1 MPILADYAQLT
12 ARRFP
17 GGRPPGDAGLV
28 SLVTVCLNAARTIER
43 TLASIHAQRGVAF
56 EHVVVDGGSTDGTLE
71 LVRAQLR
78 PGDWLL
84 SEPDH
89 GISDALN
96 KGVALAAGRAV
107 QFVHA
112 DDWLE
117 PGQIARAC
125 AALDSTGADFVF
137 GDLMF
142 HERDGTRFL
151 YRGEADYARSIGRR
165 MPNLNHPTV
174 LARRDCFERIGLFDQ
189 RYRCAMDYDWFL
201 RLHLAGG
208 KGVHLPGLRG
218 NMSHDGVS
226 NLRWRRTMREVA
238 EIAQAHGRPAALAS
252 AEMWYQIG
260 KIAAGR
266 TVKHHAGPLYRLVR
280 RLINPSY
287 RPVAA
292 PVAAPMAAT
301 SGSGLDPAP

>member
-1 MPILADYAQLT
+1 MSTLAEYAQLT

-17 GGRPPGDAGLV
+17 DGLPATDGGLV
-28 SLVTVCLNAARTIER
+28 TLVTVCLNASRTIER

-56 EHVVVDGGSTDGTLE
+56 EHVVIDGGSTDGTVE
-71 LVRAQLR
+71 LIRARLR

-84 SEPDH
+84 SEPDC

-96 KGVALAAGRAV
+96 KGVALAAGRAI

-117 PGQIARAC
+117 EGQLARSL
-125 AALDSTGADFVF
+125 AALDGSGADFVF
-137 GDLMF
+137 GDLLF
-142 HERDGTRFL
+142 HERDGATFL
-151 YRGEADYARSIGRR
+151 YRGEPGYTRTIRRR

-174 LARRDCFERIGLFDQ
+174 LARRTCFERVGLFDR

-208 KGVHLPGLRG
+208 TGVHVPGLRG

-226 NLRWRRTMREVA
+226 NTRWARTMREVA
-238 EIAQAHGRPAALAS
+238 EIAQAHGRHPALAT
-252 AEMWYQIG
+252 AGLWYQLG
-260 KIAAGR
+260 KIATGR
-266 TVKHHAGPLYRLVR
+266 VIKHRAGPLYRVVR

-287 RPVAA
+287 RPVAKVA
-292 PVAAPMAAT
+292 GDHGKGTAAP
-301 SGSGLDPAP
+301 